1 MPWRPLRTTFSTLSL
16 AGLILRLPL
25 RSWQAE
31 HANRHVGR
39 IGQKRTQESGSD
51 DLQRQTETVVVAAP
65 LGEQFA
71 IGVVEVEVAS
81 ELSGCRFSGVAAVA
95 ALLVFGQ
102 EIDGHG
108 GAC

>member
-1 MPWRPLRTTFSTLSL
+1 V
-16 AGLILRLPL
+16 AGSHVRN
-25 RSWQAE
+25 
-31 HANRHVGR
+31 HASRHVGR

-95 ALLVFGQ
+95 ALLVFG
-102 EIDGHG
+102 G
-108 GAC
+108 